1 MKQNEERKPHIII
14 DNGSGFIKVG
24 FSGERL
30 PKTVISS
37 YVGYQKYASGRVGID
52 KKQYFVGSEAEAIKG
67 VLNINNPIENGV
79 VNNWDDI
86 ENIWKYIFENEL
98 KVNPIEYNIMLT
110 ETPMNPKENR
120 EKMTQIM
127 FETFNILGLYI
138 AIEPVLSLYSV
149 GKFSGIVSDLGEH
162 ISYFAP
168 IFYGCILP
176 HAIIKL
182 NFAGNNLTEYMQK
195 LLEENGQ
202 KFSTIAEKEII
213 KTIKEKSCYV
223 ALNYEEEK
231 ESVEKFEFELPDGTK
246 IIINEQ
252 RVKCPEALF
261 KPKMIGIKEKGI
273 EEACFDSIQKC
284 NINIRKE
291 LFNSIV
297 LSGGTTMY
305 KGLPERFNKEI
316 KNLAPNLMK
325 EEVKIIS
332 SSERKYAVWIGG
344 SILSYSSSD
353 SLWITKQEYEEYG
366 DLIVHRKC
374 S

>member
-1 MKQNEERKPHIII
+1 MKQNEERKLLIII
-14 DNGSGFIKVG
+14 DNGSGFIKVA

-30 PKTVISS
+30 PKTVISF
-37 YVGYQKYASGRVGID
+37 YIGYQNYASGRVGID
-52 KKQYFVGSEAEAIKG
+52 KKQYFVGAEAEAIKG

-127 FETFNILGLYI
+127 FETFNVLGLYI

-246 IIINEQ
+246 ININEQ
-252 RVKCPEALF
+252 KKKCPETLF
-261 KPKMIGIKEKGI
+261 KPKMIGKEEKDI
-273 EEACFDSIQKC
+273 EEVCFDSIQKC

-291 LFNSIV
+291 LFNSIF
-297 LSGGTTMY
+297 L
-305 KGLPERFNKEI
+305 
-316 KNLAPNLMK
+316 
-325 EEVKIIS
+325 
-332 SSERKYAVWIGG
+332 
-344 SILSYSSSD
+344 
-353 SLWITKQEYEEYG
+353 
-366 DLIVHRKC
+366 
-374 S
+374 